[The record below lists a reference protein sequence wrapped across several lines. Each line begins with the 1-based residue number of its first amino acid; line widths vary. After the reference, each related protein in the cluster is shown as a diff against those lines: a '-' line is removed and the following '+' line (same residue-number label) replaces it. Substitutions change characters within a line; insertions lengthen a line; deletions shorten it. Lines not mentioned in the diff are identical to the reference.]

1 MCIKRKGG
9 CGGCDG
15 AEGAFQDK
23 GDICLDNC

>member
-1 MCIKRKGG
+1 MCVKRKGG

>member
-1 MCIKRKGG
+1 MCVKRKGE